1 MFKELKDCNI
11 GDKVILW
18 CIGWRAWD
26 DVVVEV
32 VSIELPFRVNV
43 KYIGEKYV
51 HLYHQQ
57 NVRLCRLRMAY
68 ND

>member
-43 KYIGEKYV
+43 KYSWGKICAFVPSTECKV
-51 HLYHQQ
+51 
-57 NVRLCRLRMAY
+57 VSS
-68 ND
+68 